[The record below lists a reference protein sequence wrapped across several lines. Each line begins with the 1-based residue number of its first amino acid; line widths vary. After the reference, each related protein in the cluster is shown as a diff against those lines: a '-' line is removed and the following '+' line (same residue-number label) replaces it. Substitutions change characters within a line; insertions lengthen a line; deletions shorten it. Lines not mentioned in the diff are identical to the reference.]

1 MKNLSP
7 EDMKRQLE
15 AASSQ
20 SSQQQQ
26 YYYNVRCGVT
36 RDATCQRT
44 EARKRARAPLL
55 G

>member
-1 MKNLSP
+1 MKNLTP

-26 YYYNVRCGVT
+26 YYYNVRCGAA
-36 RDATCQRT
+36 REATCR
-44 EARKRARAPLL
+44 RLP
-55 G
+55 